1 MTPNEGMPFIGRV
14 RGGSRA
20 PRRFVDT
27 PAAAQPTPLELEPP
41 PMPVEPAPTGSGI
54 APRQPDIGS
63 VAYWRRIVA
72 FVLDA
77 LVIFWLQFA
86 LTVLGVLF
94 YIDSSTDT
102 VNGVTV
108 RHVAHRGPMP
118 WGDDF
123 APLITFIVLAFIYEV
138 AFISIR
144 GQTPAKERLKI
155 RVTRVAD
162 GKNPTVKQAML
173 RSSVVAVFRLVPGG
187 LMLMGNLAAFATG
200 VTAPFNMRRR
210 GLHDYL
216 AGTMVVRYDA
226 DFHEGHITLAKRP
239 GLFLN
244 MRIGEVTGR
253 AEDLRP

>member
-1 MTPNEGMPFIGRV
+1 MTPNEGMPYVGRV
-14 RGGSRA
+14 GGGSRA
-20 PRRFVDT
+20 RERQIDSSAV
-27 PAAAQPTPLELEPP
+27 APTPIEAVPAP
-41 PMPVEPAPTGSGI
+41 IEPASSAGGI

-63 VAYWRRIVA
+63 VAYWRRGVA

-77 LVIFWLQFA
+77 LVVFWLQFA

-102 VNGVTV
+102 INGQTV
-108 RHVAHRGPMP
+108 RTVAHRGPWP

-162 GKNPTVKQAML
+162 GKIPTVKQAML
-173 RSSVVAVFRLVPGG
+173 RSSVVAVFRLFPGA
-187 LMLMGNLAAFATG
+187 LMLVGNIAAFATG
-200 VTAPFNMRRR
+200 ITAPFNLRRR
-210 GLHDYL
+210 GLHDYV

-239 GLFLN
+239 GMFLN

-253 AEDLRP
+253 SEDLRP